1 MFKALT
7 QKAPI
12 YLQELVQIYK
22 PARTLRSGNDRLLV
36 KPKVRTKTYGERR
49 FDRAAAVLWNE
60 LPDELRNSQT
70 VNAFKK
76 NLKTYLFRQTFKE

>member
-12 YLQELVQIYK
+12 YLQELVQIYE
-22 PARTLRSGNDRLLV
+22 PARTLRSGNARLLV
-36 KPKVRTKTYGERR
+36 KPKVRTKTYGGRR
-49 FDRAAAVLWNE
+49 FDRAAAVLCNE
-60 LPDELRNSQT
+60 LPNELRNSQT

-76 NLKTYLFRQTFKE
+76 NLKTYLFRQAFIE